1 MYREITETH
10 YFCARCGKEIKGKRT
25 RERVRFEQIIL
36 EGDRIV
42 AILGSKFRDRGIY
55 LCPKCVKDFSSFIK
69 NEYPKDQS
77 EREKMLEDKLREV
90 TEEFSKDIELINQG
104 ILALNGLSQM
114 MNIKIN
120 GSPYEDDKDKEYKYL
135 CSKLEVFRF
144 IDELTKKPEES
155 EGKDNE

>member
-1 MYREITETH
+1 MYRETTETH
-10 YFCARCGKEIKGKRT
+10 YFCARCGKEIKGKRI

-36 EGDRIV
+36 EQDRIV
-42 AILGSKFRDRGIY
+42 PILGSGFRDRGIY
-55 LCPKCVKDFSSFIK
+55 LCPKCAKDFSSFIK

-90 TEEFSKDIELINQG
+90 TEEFSKDVELINQG
-104 ILALNGLSQM
+104 TLALNGLSQM
-114 MNIKIN
+114 INIKMN

-144 IDELTKKPEES
+144 IDELTKNADES
-155 EGKDNE
+155 EGKDNQ